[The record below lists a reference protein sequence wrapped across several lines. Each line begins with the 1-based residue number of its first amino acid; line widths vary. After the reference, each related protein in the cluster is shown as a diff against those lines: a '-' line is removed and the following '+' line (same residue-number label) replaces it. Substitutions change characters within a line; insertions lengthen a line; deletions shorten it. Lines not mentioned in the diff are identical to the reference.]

1 MALIDWR
8 SETRIAKRLGV
19 FMALGLFAILV
30 GAALWQAFPT
40 NAAAHDRAI
49 LSIAYLADP
58 DGRMTIAEVAAS
70 PDFAPTRAVTTK
82 GYTNATHWLR
92 LELAPN
98 PTRDHLVLTVGV
110 PNLDEVTLFV
120 RKAGAGWTSSTSGDR
135 IAYADRPWQSQ
146 QIGFRLQDAA
156 DTTAEPSDG
165 PDRPQTVFLRV
176 RTIGTSAMLVNVA
189 PESTVYSDQ
198 ARLGVIHA
206 VFYGLMMT
214 AMIIAIGLYIYAGDA
229 VLLWFLASQG
239 VYTLMTLSFA
249 GYVSVLFPTTPTHAL
264 TSVLTILS
272 GLLTILFHLNLLRRF
287 DPARVMLW
295 IGNAVAAAQ
304 IGALVVNLVF
314 DNTAS
319 LAVSMMLTNFFML
332 FLAVIA
338 YTARTAAHL
347 SLRAL
352 RTVYT
357 VYALSILIWI
367 LPAVGF
373 GPSWRLSIYAVLVQ
387 GVVNLVLVLSMLG
400 FLAVRSRSAAMV
412 AQARLSALN
421 HEAEVQAQSALAQRN
436 LTWMLA
442 HEVATSLSIIRLAV
456 AKEPLSQRNA
466 ARVDRAISGLD
477 QVMQHCLDADRIHAG
492 KWQPTPARCDL
503 TALCKT
509 ALAQFE
515 TGQHRIKLS
524 LTAHAMVYSDP
535 ELVRL
540 TFAHIIDNALKYA
553 PPQSQ
558 VVLRLEAVARGYR
571 FSVQNRHGAGAPP
584 DVSKVFAKFYRD
596 DRVLAQ
602 RGSGLGLFIVREIVD
617 ALGGQVDLEVAEGE
631 VTAWIE
637 LGDMA

>member
-1 MALIDWR
+1 MALIELR
-8 SETRIAKRLGV
+8 PEPRIAKRLGTFLV
-19 FMALGLFAILV
+19 LGLFAFLV
-30 GAALWQAFPT
+30 GAALWQAFPNT
-40 NAAAHDRAI
+40 AAVHDRAI
-49 LSIAYLADP
+49 LSIGYLADP
-58 DGRMTIAEVAAS
+58 DGTMPISEVAAS
-70 PDFAPTRAVTTK
+70 AAFVPTRAVTTK
-82 GYTNATHWLR
+82 GYTSATHWLR

-98 PTRDHLVLTVGV
+98 PTRDPLVLTVGV

-120 RKAGAGWTSSTSGDR
+120 RKPGAGWTSSTSGDR

-146 QIGFRLQDAA
+146 QIGFRLPDIAA
-156 DTTAEPSDG
+156 ETDDG
-165 PDRPQTVFLRV
+165 PDRPQTIYLRV
-176 RTIGTSAMLVNVA
+176 RTTGTSAMVLNVA

-214 AMIIAIGLYIYAGDA
+214 AMIIAIGLYIYAGDR

-249 GYVSVLFPTTPTHAL
+249 GYISVLFPTTPTHVL
-264 TSVLTILS
+264 TSALTILS
-272 GLLTILFHLNLLRRF
+272 GLLTLLFHLNLLRRF
-287 DPARVMLW
+287 NPARAMFW
-295 IGNAVAAAQ
+295 IGNAVAGAQ
-304 IGALVVNLVF
+304 IVALAANLVF
-314 DNTAS
+314 DTTAS
-319 LAVSMMLTNFFML
+319 LAMSMVLTNFFML
-332 FLAVIA
+332 FLAVMA

-373 GPSWRLSIYAVLVQ
+373 GPSGRLSIYAVLVQ

-400 FLAVRSRSAAMV
+400 FLAVRSRSAAIV

-466 ARVDRAISGLD
+466 ARIDRAISGLD

-503 TALCKT
+503 AALCKT

-524 LTAHAMVYSDP
+524 LTARAVVFSDP

-553 PPQSQ
+553 PPQTP
-558 VVLRLEAVARGYR
+558 VVLRLEAVARGFR

>member
-1 MALIDWR
+1 MALIELR
-8 SETRIAKRLGV
+8 PEPRIAKRLGTFLV
-19 FMALGLFAILV
+19 LGLFAFLV
-30 GAALWQAFPT
+30 GAALWQAFPN
-40 NAAAHDRAI
+40 NAAVHDRAI
-49 LSIAYLADP
+49 LSIGYLADP
-58 DGRMTIAEVAAS
+58 DGTMPISEVAAS
-70 PDFAPTRAVTTK
+70 AAFVPTRAVTTK
-82 GYTNATHWLR
+82 GYTSATHWLR

-98 PTRDHLVLTVGV
+98 PTRDPLVLTVGV

-120 RKAGAGWTSSTSGDR
+120 RKPGAGWTSSTSGDR

-146 QIGFRLQDAA
+146 QIGFRLPDIAA
-156 DTTAEPSDG
+156 GTDDG
-165 PDRPQTVFLRV
+165 PDRPQTIYLRV
-176 RTIGTSAMLVNVA
+176 RTTGTSAMVLNVA

-214 AMIIAIGLYIYAGDA
+214 AMIIAIGLYIYAGDR

-249 GYVSVLFPTTPTHAL
+249 GYISVLFPTTPTHVL
-264 TSVLTILS
+264 TSALTILS
-272 GLLTILFHLNLLRRF
+272 GLLTLLFHLNLLRRF
-287 DPARVMLW
+287 NPARAMFW
-295 IGNAVAAAQ
+295 IGNAVAGAQ
-304 IGALVVNLVF
+304 IVALVVDLVF
-314 DNTAS
+314 DTTAS
-319 LAVSMMLTNFFML
+319 LAMSMVLTNFFML
-332 FLAVIA
+332 FLAVMA

-373 GPSWRLSIYAVLVQ
+373 GPSGRLSIYAVLVQ

-400 FLAVRSRSAAMV
+400 FLAVRSRSAAIV

-466 ARVDRAISGLD
+466 ARIDRAISGLD

-503 TALCKT
+503 AALCKT

-524 LTAHAMVYSDP
+524 LTARAVVFSDP

-553 PPQSQ
+553 PPQTP
-558 VVLRLEAVARGYR
+558 VVLRLEAVARGFR